1 MFLPPELYSWLFW
14 FPYYYGDHIEW
25 DTLESFSIAAEVE
38 KLDWLI
44 KDFAYKHTLCLREVE
59 LGSKEPIAP
68 FRYDPL
74 FRAPKHVNNLWVSEV
89 VLASAQYLHEWRN
102 DY

>member
-44 KDFAYKHTLCLREVE
+44 KDFAYKH
-59 LGSKEPIAP
+59 
-68 FRYDPL
+68 
-74 FRAPKHVNNLWVSEV
+74 SEV
-89 VLASAQYLHEWRN
+89 QCSLVQFGALSCT
-102 DY
+102 